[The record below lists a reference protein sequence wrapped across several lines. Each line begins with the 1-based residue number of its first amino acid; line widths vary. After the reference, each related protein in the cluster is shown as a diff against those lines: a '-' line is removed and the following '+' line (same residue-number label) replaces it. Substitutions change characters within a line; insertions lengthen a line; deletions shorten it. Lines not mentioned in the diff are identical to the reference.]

1 MKRILFFLLL
11 TSSTAVFANE
21 TSLRILSWN
30 IKMLPRQFNSFI
42 KHFPLQRSN
51 IIPELLNNDSVDV
64 ICFQEAFD
72 RRVNNKLIKAL
83 SAKFPYVIGP
93 ANERTGKLKLNS
105 GIIFFSRFPM
115 EKLGSIVFD
124 DCGEEN
130 CMALKGGLLVEV
142 TVKDKKIQ
150 ILGTHMDASPDE
162 KIKESQLK
170 QLSGLLEKNTKNAVP
185 QLICGDFNIEKTNKS
200 LYQKMLSFLKADD
213 GPLSGDLQYSF
224 DPSKNDMNYEND
236 TPKLI
241 DFILLRSNGF
251 KQKVTERK
259 IRRYE
264 KKWNK
269 KQSDLSDH
277 FAVLMEMEL

>member
-1 MKRILFFLLL
+1 MKHILFFLLL
-11 TSSTAVFANE
+11 TSSTAAFASE

-30 IKMLPRQFNSFI
+30 IKMLPRQFNTFI

-51 IIPELLNNDSVDV
+51 IIPELLNNDSVDI

-115 EKLGSIVFD
+115 EKIGSIVFD

-130 CMALKGGLLVEV
+130 CMAQKGGLLVEV

-150 ILGTHMDASPDE
+150 ILGTHMDASSDE

-170 QLSGLLEKNTKNAVP
+170 QLGNLLEKYIKNAVP
-185 QLICGDFNIEKTNKS
+185 QLICGDFNIEKSNKS

-213 GPLSGDLQYSF
+213 GPLTGDLQYTF
-224 DPSKNDMNYEND
+224 DPSKNDMNYDNES
-236 TPKLI
+236 PKLI
-241 DFILLRSNGF
+241 DFILYRSNGF
-251 KQKVTERK
+251 KEKMFQRK
-259 IRRYE
+259 IQRYE

-277 FAVLMEMEL
+277 FAVLLEMEL